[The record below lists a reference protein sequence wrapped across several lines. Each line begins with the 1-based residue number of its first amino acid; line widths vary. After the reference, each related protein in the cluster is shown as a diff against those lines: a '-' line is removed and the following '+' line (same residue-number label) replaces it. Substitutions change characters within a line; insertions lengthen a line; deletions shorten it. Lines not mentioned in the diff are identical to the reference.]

1 MKSLKR
7 LQQNFSGR
15 GPLIHVVLDGWG
27 VGPPDETNAIHQA
40 TLPVMDGLIQNHPY
54 TQLWTHGKYVGLPSE
69 RDLGGSEVGH
79 MTMGAGEIMQQSLVA
94 SRESLVGLAG
104 APSAARPRQ
113 VSSPVDLGFGRETR
127 RVGPQVAPPRRRSR
141 ITSRSSQHSR
151 RNTTPTRPSSPL
163 AARTAACWPAGSA
176 SPGRT

>member
-69 RDLGGSEVGH
+69 NDLGGSEVGH
-79 MTMGAGEIMQQSLVA
+79 MTMGAGVIKQQGPTLIKKLILICKGKLNAERPKKSNWQIFRIIEDKSLV
-94 SRESLVGLAG
+94 
-104 APSAARPRQ
+104 
-113 VSSPVDLGFGRETR
+113 F
-127 RVGPQVAPPRRRSR
+127 
-141 ITSRSSQHSR
+141 
-151 RNTTPTRPSSPL
+151 
-163 AARTAACWPAGSA
+163 
-176 SPGRT
+176 